1 LSPVQRM
8 YCAKDALGVG
18 AEEELCS
25 LLCDSEAEIDEEED
39 DEETDEEDD
48 EELSGTK
55 DERLSSL
62 SDVRLSSVS
71 GRCEEYGE
79 ELPEFC
85 GLFVISLQAYATA
98 TGDSSRAAKKSAASV
113 FFGFIICVSPVMRF
127 VP

>member
-1 LSPVQRM
+1 MVPFFALPRTEKFVPAPARIFTLSPVQRM

-25 LLCDSEAEIDEEED
+25 LLCDSEAEIDE
-39 DEETDEEDD
+39 EEDD

-85 GLFVISLQAYATA
+85 GLFVISLHQ
-98 TGDSSRAAKKSAASV
+98 
-113 FFGFIICVSPVMRF
+113 
-127 VP
+127 